1 MAEGTEAPHTKLL
14 VELAKAFSPEK
25 VLTDPVDLYV
35 YSFHGEFA
43 TRRRETPVAVLRR
56 LSEGEERELEG
67 LARAS
72 RFQVIRNNVS
82 EEDAPRRVGTTTVIL
97 DSREPLT
104 PSTLQERLTELEGTW
119 AEGKLRLKGAT
130 SFADWFVSSL
140 RMKDGYR
147 IIARPGC
154 DDGFCVVQP
163 FLDGVET
170 FSSKGRLL
178 LTRGLLKGELEP
190 TERLVEAVYTCT
202 ACGQCYDQLGST
214 GLEVNN
220 AIVRGRHEIVK
231 SGMGP
236 RQYGLLTRNIR
247 EDGNPLGMP
256 AEDRTLWHEE
266 LAEEFPFRG
275 NEVLYWAGCSTS
287 YRLPGIIEATTN
299 VLQGAG
305 LDFGLLGDKEG
316 CCGLILYLLG
326 LWDEARGNALE
337 TSTKLVEL
345 GTKRLV
351 TSCAG
356 CYYAFSKLFPEMLE
370 VEMPCEVL
378 HTSELIEKIMM
389 EGRLSFKAFDSK
401 VTYHD
406 PCALGR
412 HAGVY
417 DPPRSLLK
425 KLPELQFKEMPLT
438 RSCARCCGGG
448 GGLWSY
454 NNSVSMN
461 AALNRLLKDVVPLN
475 VDILAT
481 ACPTC
486 QMNLKYTAARNSVS
500 IKVFD
505 FAEIAEAA
513 AISDATS

>member
-1 MAEGTEAPHTKLL
+1 MAEGTGKPHTQLL
-14 VELAKAFSPEK
+14 EALAKAFNPGK

-43 TRRRETPVAVLRR
+43 TRRLETPVAVLRR
-56 LSEGEERELEG
+56 LSEGEEKELEV

-72 RFQVIRNNVS
+72 GIQVIRND
-82 EEDAPRRVGTTTVIL
+82 ETQMDGPGRVGTPIVIL
-97 DSREPLT
+97 DSREPFT
-104 PSTLQERLTELEGTW
+104 SSTLQERLTELEGTW
-119 AEGKLRLKGAT
+119 AEGKQRLKGAS

-147 IIARPGC
+147 IGERPGC
-154 DDGFCVVQP
+154 DDGFCAVQP

-190 TERLVEAVYTCT
+190 TERLVDAVYTCT

-236 RQYGLLTRNIR
+236 RQCGLLSRNIR

-266 LAEEFPFRG
+266 LAEEFPFKG
-275 NEVLYWAGCSTS
+275 NETLYWAGCSTS
-287 YRLPGIIEATTN
+287 FRLPGIIEATTN

-305 LDFGLLGDKEG
+305 LDFGLLGEKEG

-337 TSTKLVEL
+337 TSKKLVEL
-345 GTKRLV
+345 GAKRLV

-356 CYYAFSKLFPEMLE
+356 CYYAFTRVYQTLDVSLPLE
-370 VEMPCEVL
+370 IL
-378 HTSELIEKIMM
+378 HTSQLLGSLIRED
-389 EGRLSFKAFDSK
+389 RLQLGGLKGSFMW
-401 VTYHD
+401 HD
-406 PCALGR
+406 PCDLGR
-412 HAGVY
+412 HCQVY
-417 DPPRSLLK
+417 EEPREVLRAIPDLDLRE
-425 KLPELQFKEMPLT
+425 LPLNRGHAL
-438 RSCARCCGGG
+438 CCGGG
-448 GGLWSY
+448 GGLMMYDIGLSEKVAH
-454 NNSVSMN
+454 SKIIEEVMPLGIDGVVTGCPACILSLRN
-461 AALNRLLKDVVPLN
+461 AAKTLGEEIDIYDLSEI
-475 VDILAT
+475 VDR
-481 ACPTC
+481 C
-486 QMNLKYTAARNSVS
+486 V
-500 IKVFD
+500 
-505 FAEIAEAA
+505 
-513 AISDATS
+513 